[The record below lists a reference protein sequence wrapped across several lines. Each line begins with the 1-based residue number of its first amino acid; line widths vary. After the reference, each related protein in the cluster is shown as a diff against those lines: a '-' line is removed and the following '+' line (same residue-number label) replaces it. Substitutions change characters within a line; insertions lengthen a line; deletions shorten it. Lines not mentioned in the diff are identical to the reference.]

1 MDLRS
6 ELLREYNKSHVLQIV
21 HWIGTDQD
29 RFDQL
34 VDLLIH
40 GEKVESQ
47 RAAWVFHH
55 SAEAHPELVRP
66 HFKSLLDHLRP
77 PVSDSVKRGILRALG
92 QQELPEAF
100 MGIAADYC
108 FDFLPDPKET
118 IAVRVY
124 AMNILWN
131 ICQKEPD
138 LSEELALLI
147 EDQLPYWSAGLKSR
161 GKKILKWIKDMKKSK

>member
-6 ELLREYNKSHVLQIV
+6 ELLRENNKSHILQIV
-21 HWIGTDQD
+21 HWIGDDQD

-34 VDLLIH
+34 VDLLLH
-40 GEKVESQ
+40 GGKPESQ
-47 RAAWVFHH
+47 RAAWVFQH
-55 SAEAHPELVRP
+55 SAGAHPELVRP
-66 HFKSLLDHLRP
+66 HLQSLLDHLQP
-77 PVSDSVKRGILRALG
+77 LASDAVKRGILRALG
-92 QQELPEAF
+92 EQDLPEEL

-108 FDFLPDPKET
+108 FDFLADLKES

-138 LSEELALLI
+138 LSEELAMLI

-161 GKKILKWIKDMKKSK
+161 GKKIMKWIGK